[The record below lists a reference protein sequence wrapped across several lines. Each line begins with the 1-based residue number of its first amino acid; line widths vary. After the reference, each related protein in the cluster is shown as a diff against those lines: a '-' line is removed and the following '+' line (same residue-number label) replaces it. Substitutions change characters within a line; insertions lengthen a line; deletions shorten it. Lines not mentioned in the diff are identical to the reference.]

1 MFRDDVREGKGVY
14 YWKDGSR
21 WEGEFKNNVM
31 NGNGMY
37 YAIDGDTFEANYE
50 NGEYIE

>member
-1 MFRDDVREGKGVY
+1 MFKNDNREGKGIY

-21 WEGEFKNNVM
+21 WEGTFKDNVM
-31 NGNGMY
+31 NGVGMY
-37 YAIDGDTFEANYE
+37 YGNDGDNYEANYE